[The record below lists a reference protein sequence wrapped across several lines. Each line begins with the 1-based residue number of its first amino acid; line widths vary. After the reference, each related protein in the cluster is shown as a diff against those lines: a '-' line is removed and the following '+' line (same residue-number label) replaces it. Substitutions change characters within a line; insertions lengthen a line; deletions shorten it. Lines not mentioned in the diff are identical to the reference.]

1 MGSVKDQDRRE
12 GVVGMKFEPKDSDFQ
27 IDRFKLDDEWVG
39 QPNLYRRYAE
49 ALAEAKR
56 DYEES
61 KNQLSVT
68 RADVEL
74 AVRKDPS
81 AYDLDKVTEG
91 VIKAVVETVE
101 AVIDAEAVVVDARHK
116 VNMLEAAVGSMDHR
130 KRALSDLVSLH
141 LSDYYSKPVA
151 REGDREATDEMGK
164 KQARR
169 SQRRRKDDDD

>member
-1 MGSVKDQDRRE
+1 
-12 GVVGMKFEPKDSDFQ
+12 MKFEPKDSDFQ
-27 IDRFKLDDEWVG
+27 IDRYRLDDEWVK
-39 QPNLYRRYAE
+39 QPDLYRRYAE
-49 ALAEAKR
+49 VLANAKR
-56 DYEES
+56 DYDEV

-68 RADVEL
+68 RAEVEL
-74 AVRKDPS
+74 AIRKDPS
-81 AYDLDKVTEG
+81 EYDLDKVTEG

-101 AVIDAEAVVVDARHK
+101 AVIDAESIVVNARFN
-116 VNMLEAAVGSMDHR
+116 VNMIEAAVGSLDHR